1 MYGYGFRTSF
11 IGHELLFNFF
21 LLHVQLLLLC
31 VRIASIAGAIYF
43 TYYLFIILIY
53 IIVKLSG
60 FSLLCISAVSF
71 ACVSCSKNIIF
82 IYILTT
88 F

>member
-1 MYGYGFRTSF
+1 MYVYGFRTSF

-21 LLHVQLLLLC
+21 LLHVQLLLC
-31 VRIASIAGAIYF
+31 VSIASIAGAIYF

-53 IIVKLSG
+53 IIVKLSS
-60 FSLLCISAVSF
+60 FSLFCISAVSF